1 MNQDPLGLLA
11 HLTLPFCFP
20 WHITSMSWSLG
31 HLEGVG
37 GWVMECPDDL
47 CSLCSSGV
55 SWLESMHA
63 EVRKEELHLP
73 S

>member
-1 MNQDPLGLLA
+1 
-11 HLTLPFCFP
+11 
-20 WHITSMSWSLG
+20 
-31 HLEGVG
+31 
-37 GWVMECPDDL
+37 MECPDDL